1 MCEKCINICN
11 CNCKNYQITYDVWL
25 NKWYCK
31 KCKCEVDNKLIEKIC
46 GYCNKPVIKCS
57 YSEMDYG
64 IKPEHLL
71 YYTNTLCFN
80 NGEKHYCNRSCAV
93 SDLEIYDSKIIGKI
107 KEVDKS

>member
-1 MCEKCINICN
+1 M
-11 CNCKNYQITYDVWL
+11 
-25 NKWYCK
+25 
-31 KCKCEVDNKLIEKIC
+31 IEKIC

-80 NGEKHYCNRSCAV
+80 NGEKHYCSRSCAV
-93 SDLEIYDSKIIGKI
+93 SDLKLFDSKIIGKI
-107 KEVDKS
+107 KESDWKCVRNVINLRNVKRVERIIK